1 MPTNQKSRKKGNRS
15 LLHISYHR
23 LRLESPV
30 KRSGDYLFLKFL
42 FSRPRVRPNQCLPKL
57 MAAYGGFFSITRLLA
72 SLSISNLCVCIKV
85 DDGMEGAFMDGL
97 MVLSHLVESN

>member
-1 MPTNQKSRKKGNRS
+1 MRLNFSTSV
-15 LLHISYHR
+15 R

-57 MAAYGGFFSITRLLA
+57 MAAYGGFFFYNPTFGLSLWRNICSMIAVRFAMRLHEDT
-72 SLSISNLCVCIKV
+72 CVYT
-85 DDGMEGAFMDGL
+85 
-97 MVLSHLVESN
+97 